1 MSRNNGWRTVLNYP
15 SSGLPRAMPGGG
27 HLLPQGEKVRCG
39 AAERSKPSP
48 LAGEG
53 AERRRREA
61 GEGSARWVLLVRAF
75 GSAFAALL
83 LSCALAAAQTP
94 APVLARHGMVASQE
108 ARASRIGVE
117 VLQQG
122 GNAVDAAVAVGF
134 ALAVTHPQAGNIGG
148 GGFMVIHLAEHNE
161 DVAIDY
167 RETAP
172 AATTR
177 DVFLD
182 EKGEPDPRKSRDSGL
197 GIGVPG
203 TVAGLAL
210 ALERYGSGKFTL
222 AQLIAPGLAAARNGV
237 LVEDNLADV
246 LPAAQP
252 RLARWPSTAKIFLN
266 PDGVVLGAGQSLIQ
280 ADLAASLDAIARE
293 GPRAFYQGP
302 IAEKIVAA
310 VRGAGGLMTLDDLK
324 AYRPV
329 IRSPVRGTYRDYQI
343 VAMPPP
349 SSGGVHLIEMLNV
362 LEGYPLSRLGAGSV
376 SALHVMIEAMKRAY
390 ADRAEFLGD
399 PDVVAVPVER
409 LTSKSYAADLRRSI
423 DAKRAT
429 PSRDIRAGQP
439 VAVEGANTTHYSVV
453 DAAGN
458 AVANTYT
465 LNLNFG
471 VGLVAEGTGIL
482 LNDELDDF
490 AAKPGAPN
498 AYGLLGGAANAPG
511 PGKRPLSSMTP
522 TIVLKDGKPYLVT
535 GSPGGS
541 TIITT
546 VLQVITN
553 VVDFDMDIARAVA
566 APRIHHQW
574 LPDAV
579 GAEQAVPAETVRG
592 LEQLGHT
599 VVRRP
604 NWGSANSIMMT
615 PDGVY
620 GAPDPR
626 TRGALAIGY

>member
-1 MSRNNGWRTVLNYP
+1 MLQRSAITFFVF
-15 SSGLPRAMPGGG
+15 
-27 HLLPQGEKVRCG
+27 LLT
-39 AAERSKPSP
+39 
-48 LAGEG
+48 
-53 AERRRREA
+53 
-61 GEGSARWVLLVRAF
+61 SAVAV
-75 GSAFAALL
+75 
-83 LSCALAAAQTP
+83 AQAP

-108 ARASRIGVE
+108 KRASRIGVE

-134 ALAVTHPQAGNIGG
+134 ALAVTYPQAGNLGG
-148 GGFMVIHLAEHNE
+148 GGFMVIHLADRNE

-172 AATTR
+172 AGTTK

-182 EKGEPDPRKSRDSGL
+182 EKGEADPRKSRDSGL

-203 TVAGLAL
+203 TVAGLSL

-222 AQLIAPGLAAARNGV
+222 AQLIAPALAAARNGV
-237 LVEDNLADV
+237 LVEEALADA
-246 LPAAQP
+246 LPGSQP
-252 RLARWPSTAKIFLN
+252 RLARWPSSAKIFLN

-293 GPRAFYQGP
+293 GPRAFYEGP

-329 IRSPVRGTYRDYQI
+329 TRTPVRGTYRVYQI
-343 VAMPPP
+343 VSMPPP

-362 LEGYPLSRLGAGSV
+362 LEGYPLAELGSGSV
-376 SALHVMIEAMKRAY
+376 PALHLMIETMKRAY

-423 DAKRAT
+423 DPRRAT
-429 PSRDIRAGQP
+429 PSSSIRAGQP
-439 VAVEGANTTHYSVV
+439 VPAEGNNTTHYSVI

-490 AAKPGAPN
+490 AAKPGAAN
-498 AYGLLGGAANAPG
+498 AFGLTGGGANAPG

-522 TIVLKDGKPYLVT
+522 TIVLKAGKPYLIT

-541 TIITT
+541 RIITT
-546 VLQVITN
+546 ALEVILN
-553 VVDFDMDIARAVA
+553 VVDFRMDVAAAVA

-579 GAEQAVPAETVRG
+579 AAEQAVPAETVRG
-592 LEQLGHT
+592 LEQLGHK
-599 VVRRP
+599 VVRQS
-604 NWGSANSIMMT
+604 NWGSANSIMVT
-615 PDGVY
+615 PDGLA
-620 GAPDPR
+620 GAADPR
-626 TRGALAIGY
+626 TRGALAVGQ